1 MRKSTGI
8 SCAVPLSMGAFLTY
22 RKATDRSRLKRG
34 SAPAR
39 FVDENDNNEEYSDD
53 IQDED
58 KDEVDAG

>member
-1 MRKSTGI
+1 
-8 SCAVPLSMGAFLTY
+8 MGAFLTY